1 MKPVRLLFPFLA
13 CAAMLAAAD
22 PAAPEMQID
31 PALTKVEFTL
41 PDVLHTVHGSF
52 TLKRGTIR
60 FDPATGQAAGELVV
74 DAASGQSG
82 SAMRDRR
89 MRQNIL
95 ETGRYPDIVF
105 RPDRVRGRIA
115 PQGSSQVE
123 LHGVFVIHG
132 KEHEVV
138 MPVQVESSGGQYTA
152 TAHFTI
158 PYVQWGMKNPSTL
171 FLRCSDKVDI
181 AIRTVARPAVAS
193 AQSRP

>member
-1 MKPVRLLFPFLA
+1 MRVARPLLSCFAF
-13 CAAMLAAAD
+13 AAILAAAD
-22 PAAPEMQID
+22 LSAPELQFD

-52 TLKRGTIR
+52 ALKRGSVR
-60 FDPATGQAAGELVV
+60 FDPVTGQAQGELVV
-74 DAASGQSG
+74 DAASGESG
-82 SAMRDRR
+82 NATRDRR

-95 ETGRYPDIVF
+95 EAERYPDIVL

-123 LHGVFVIHG
+123 LHGTFAIHG
-132 KEHEVV
+132 REHEIV
-138 MPVQVESSGGQYTA
+138 MPVQVEASGGQYHA
-152 TAHFTI
+152 TAHLTI

-181 AIRTVARPAVAS
+181 AIQTVVRPATAS

>member
-1 MKPVRLLFPFLA
+1 MKHVRLLFPFFA
-13 CAAMLAAAD
+13 CAALLAAAD
-22 PAAPEMQID
+22 PAALEMEID

-41 PDVLHTVHGSF
+41 PDVVHTVHGSF
-52 TLKRGTIR
+52 TLKRGSIR

-74 DAASGQSG
+74 DAASGESG

-89 MRQNIL
+89 MRQNVL
-95 ETGRYPDIVF
+95 EADRYPDIVF
-105 RPDRVRGRIA
+105 RPGRVRGRMA

-123 LHGVFVIHG
+123 LRGIFLIHG
-132 KEHEVV
+132 REHQVV
-138 MPVQVESSGGQYTA
+138 MPVQVEWSGGQYTA